1 MAFAQGCKEAQWFV
15 YLFSELEPKATHTPV
30 PMFVDNSGVI
40 SLVLNPVDHA
50 ANKHIRVYCH
60 FSQEL
65 ARLKVIA
72 PQRVA
77 SEDNLADILT
87 KALGPT
93 QFKKLAARYIAT
105 GA

>member
-1 MAFAQGCKEAQWFV
+1 M
-15 YLFSELEPKATHTPV
+15 
-30 PMFVDNSGVI
+30 I

-60 FSQEL
+60 FSPFFASWL
-65 ARLKVIA
+65 IVA

-77 SEDNLADILT
+77 SEDNVADVLT

-93 QFKKLAARYIAT
+93 QFKKLMTRLVSSSA
-105 GA
+105 